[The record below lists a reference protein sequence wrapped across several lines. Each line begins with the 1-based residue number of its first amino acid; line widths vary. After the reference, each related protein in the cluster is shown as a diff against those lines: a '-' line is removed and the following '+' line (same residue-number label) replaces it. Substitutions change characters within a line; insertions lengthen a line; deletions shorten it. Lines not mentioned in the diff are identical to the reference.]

1 MTSGDDAL
9 HTVYP
14 VYTQGE
20 LRADVIAH
28 VAGVCCAVA
37 GTLVLMLTASAG
49 PSLLLL
55 GAGLYAIGLL
65 AMLGFSAAYHF
76 WPPSPV
82 KELFRRLDHAA
93 IFVMIAGTIT
103 PFVMNRIGGAWGYGL
118 FAFVWAVAVA
128 GISMKLYYP
137 RRWERVTVLLYIG
150 LGLSI
155 FIVASRLASAIS
167 PTSLALLIAGSVTY
181 ILGVVFHLWE
191 RLPYQNAIWHWL
203 VLAAAVLHYTAVLNE
218 VATAAAL

>member
-1 MTSGDDAL
+1 MTSGDDAPR
-9 HTVYP
+9 TAYP

-20 LRADVIAH
+20 LRADIGAH
-28 VAGVCCAVA
+28 VVGVCCGVA
-37 GTLVLMLTASAG
+37 GTLVLMLKASAG

-82 KELFRRLDHAA
+82 KELLRRLDHAA

-103 PFVMNRIGGAWGYGL
+103 PFVMNRVGGTWGYGL
-118 FAFVWAVAVA
+118 FAFVWAVAIA
-128 GISMKLYYP
+128 GMAMKLFYP
-137 RRWERVTVLLYIG
+137 RRWERVTVLLYVG

-167 PTSLALLIAGSVTY
+167 PASLALLIAGSVTY
-181 ILGVVFHLWE
+181 ILGVAFHLWE

-218 VATAAAL
+218 VAAAAAL